1 MNNFFCRKKMW
12 IEDKNEKMNEW
23 VVILFFN
30 LNMLFFIIRI
40 WFVVENFDVY
50 LLLMLFFIFSD
61 KKRLGDFV
69 YLKMNMESYIFK

>member
-1 MNNFFCRKKMW
+1 MW

-30 LNMLFFIIRI
+30 LNMLFFIIWI

-50 LLLMLFFIFSD
+50 FMLFFIFSD

-69 YLKMNMESYIFK
+69 YMKINMESYIFK

>member
-1 MNNFFCRKKMW
+1 MW

-69 YLKMNMESYIFK
+69 YLKINMESYIFK